1 MLQNLR
7 GIGGVTTESYKL
19 DATLSLW
26 DEFINLGKLFSTFL
40 LVHKNQYKKKVVK

>member
-7 GIGGVTTESYKL
+7 GIGGVTTELYKL

-26 DEFINLGKLFSTFL
+26 DEFINLGKLLSTFL
-40 LVHKNQYKKKVVK
+40 LVHKNRYKKKVVK